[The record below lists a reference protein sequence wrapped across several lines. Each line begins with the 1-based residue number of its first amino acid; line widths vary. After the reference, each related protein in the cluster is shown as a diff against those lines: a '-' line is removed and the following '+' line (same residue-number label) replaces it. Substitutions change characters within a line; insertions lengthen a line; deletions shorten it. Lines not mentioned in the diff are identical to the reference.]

1 MRFDT
6 FAVFHTVGSVIASF
20 VIGIV
25 TEYWVGLLVYA
36 ICVLELLVILILTKD
51 AWRWT

>member
-1 MRFDT
+1 MGT
-6 FAVFHTVGSVIASF
+6 
-20 VIGIV
+20 V

-51 AWRWT
+51 AWWWK